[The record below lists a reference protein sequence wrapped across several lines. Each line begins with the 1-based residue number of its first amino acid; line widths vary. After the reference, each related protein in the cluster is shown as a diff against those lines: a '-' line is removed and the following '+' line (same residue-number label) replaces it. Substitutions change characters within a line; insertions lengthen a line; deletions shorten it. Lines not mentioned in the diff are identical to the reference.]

1 MSEAAVDAHVAIVGG
16 GAAAF
21 FAALA
26 CAEANRTLKIHIF
39 ERNAHFLGK
48 VRISGGGRCN
58 VTHAAF
64 DPRIMAENYPRGK
77 RQLIPLLHRFSPN
90 DTLSWFAD
98 RNVALK
104 TEEDGRMFP
113 VSDSSQT
120 VIDCFLEEARHLGV
134 HVHARTGVESIR
146 PLDPN
151 GFELALAGGQK
162 LRCRAVLIAT
172 GGCRAPGSVKMI
184 ESLGHRVVAPVPSLF
199 TFNIDAAWLRALAG
213 VSVTRAEIAV
223 SGTKLRETGPL
234 LVTHAGLSGPVVL
247 RLSAW
252 GARALHDLDYSF
264 PLVVNWLPEFT
275 GDQLRQELRRLRET
289 HPNRLVTNSP
299 PDGLPARLWSELGR
313 QSGIDEKAR
322 WNRVTREQMHSLGEK
337 LSRTE
342 LHVSGKS
349 LNKDEFVTCGGVD
362 LREIDLRTMESRLRA
377 GLFFA
382 GEVIDVDGITGGFN
396 FQAAWTTGWIA
407 GKAMAQSNETH
418 RKD

>member
-1 MSEAAVDAHVAIVGG
+1 MSEGSAETRVAIVGG

-26 CAEANRTLKIHIF
+26 CAEANRKQEIHIF

-58 VTHAAF
+58 VTHASF
-64 DPRIMAENYPRGK
+64 DPRAMAENYPRGE

-90 DTLSWFAD
+90 DTLAWFAQRRVD
-98 RNVALK
+98 LK
-104 TEEDGRMFP
+104 TEADGRMFP
-113 VSDSSQT
+113 ISDSSQT
-120 VIDCFLEEARHLGV
+120 IIDCFLEEAQRLGV
-134 HVHARTGVESIR
+134 HIHARTGVESIC
-146 PLDPN
+146 PLEPG
-151 GFELALAGGQK
+151 GFELTLAGAEK
-162 LRCRAVLIAT
+162 FCCRTVLIAS
-172 GGCRAPGSVKMI
+172 GGCRAPGSVRLI

-199 TFNIDAAWLRALAG
+199 TFQVDAAWLRGLAG
-213 VSVTRAEIAV
+213 VSVPRAEIAV

-252 GARALHDLDYSF
+252 GARSLHDLNYSF
-264 PLVVNWLPEFT
+264 PLLINWLPEFS

-289 HPNRLVTNSP
+289 HPNRLVTNSS
-299 PDGLPARLWSELGR
+299 PDNLPARLWSELVQ
-313 QSGIDEKAR
+313 QSGIGPETR
-322 WNRVTREQMHSLGEK
+322 WNRVTREQMNSLGEN
-337 LSRTE
+337 LSRTK

-362 LREIDLRTMESRLRA
+362 LREVNLRTMESRLRP

-407 GKAMAQSNETH
+407 GKAMAQVDETD
-418 RKD
+418 RKN